1 MGFVLSAIKNVSGMI
16 KWLKVSSDQLILD
29 LGELDSNACIPDRPT
44 PLDYS
49 AV

>member
-1 MGFVLSAIKNVSGMI
+1 MGFVLSAIKNVFGMT
-16 KWLKVSSDQLILD
+16 KCLKVSLDQLILD
-29 LGELDSNACIPDRPT
+29 FKELDSNAFMPDRPT